1 MNEEERFIPF
11 YEEYE
16 GDFLESIEDIRK
28 YLKNNNEDYKTEY
41 KKLHNIL
48 NNNLNIQKLL
58 DKEVLE
64 KGLTKDEC
72 KMLSEIIIL
81 YYNLQAFEEKEIC
94 FKGGMDAYFYF
105 KKLGILK

>member
-81 YYNLQAFEEKEIC
+81 YYNLQTFEEKEIY

>member
-16 GDFLESIEDIRK
+16 GDFLESVEDIRK

-81 YYNLQAFEEKEIC
+81 YYNLQYFEEKEIY

>member
-81 YYNLQAFEEKEIC
+81 YYNLQTFEEKEIY

-105 KKLGILK
+105 KKIGILK

>member
-48 NNNLNIQKLL
+48 NNNL
-58 DKEVLE
+58 
-64 KGLTKDEC
+64 
-72 KMLSEIIIL
+72 IL
-81 YYNLQAFEEKEIC
+81 F
-94 FKGGMDAYFYF
+94 
-105 KKLGILK
+105 

>member
-64 KGLTKDEC
+64 KSIFENGL
-72 KMLSEIIIL
+72 
-81 YYNLQAFEEKEIC
+81 
-94 FKGGMDAYFYF
+94 
-105 KKLGILK
+105 

>member
-1 MNEEERFIPF
+1 MNKEERFIPF

-81 YYNLQAFEEKEIC
+81 YYNLQTFEEKEIY

>member
-58 DKEVLE
+58 YLSSE
-64 KGLTKDEC
+64 KWSK
-72 KMLSEIIIL
+72 L
-81 YYNLQAFEEKEIC
+81 Y
-94 FKGGMDAYFYF
+94 
-105 KKLGILK
+105 LKNGPLFQI

>member
-28 YLKNNNEDYKTEY
+28 YLKNNNEDYKNEY

-48 NNNLNIQKLL
+48 NNNLNIQKLF

-72 KMLSEIIIL
+72 KMLSEIMIL
-81 YYNLQAFEEKEIC
+81 YYNLQAFEEKEIY

>member
-48 NNNLNIQKLL
+48 NNNLNIQKLF

-72 KMLSEIIIL
+72 KMLSEIIIS
-81 YYNLQAFEEKEIC
+81 YYNLQVFEEKEIY